1 MISLQRNFRY
11 LTRIILL
18 VFLLIYTFIAIGP
31 FLWTLIMSFRGTPDI
46 LNNPYGLPL
55 PPKISNY
62 TRAFLEFGFGN
73 YFRNSIFLTGV
84 TIIFSTFV
92 SSLAAYGFSRS
103 RYKFGLREIIFQII
117 FLSIMF
123 PPQITLL
130 SLYIQLWRY
139 NLLNLEGLV
148 LVYTASTLPISIYIL
163 RSFYAQIP
171 QEIEDA
177 ARVDGAN
184 DWQTFWRVMFP
195 IAKPATATVIVLT
208 FITYWNEFLFA
219 VTFIHK
225 DINRTLPLGVIKLV
239 GDHYVDFGAMSATLV
254 FSVAPVIILYLFLSE
269 WFIKGMT
276 AGAVKG

>member
-1 MISLQRNFRY
+1 
-11 LTRIILL
+11 
-18 VFLLIYTFIAIGP
+18 
-31 FLWTLIMSFRGTPDI
+31 MSFRSTPDI

-55 PPKISNY
+55 PPIISNY
-62 TRAFLEFGFGN
+62 IRVFKEFGFEN
-73 YFRNSIFLTGV
+73 YFRNSVLLTGV